1 MLHSI
6 YLPWSEDPYG
16 PKMVHHIE
24 LPSLGEE
31 ASNCFITILSEAKST
46 SPVIASPVIAPLKHS
61 SWLELAGS
69 EFIYVQSGLWDGLI
83 PETEC
88 HPQLILKRSLLLL
101 ALRNSKI
108 PDFLSLFITSVRAG

>member
-1 MLHSI
+1 MFMPCCI
-6 YLPWSEDPYG
+6 PYIFPG
-16 PKMVHHIE
+16 LKILVSPKMVHRIE
-24 LPSLGEE
+24 LPNLGEE

-46 SPVIASPVIAPLKHS
+46 SPVIAPLKHS

-69 EFIYVQSGLWDGLI
+69 EFIYVWSGLWDGLI
-83 PETEC
+83 PETER